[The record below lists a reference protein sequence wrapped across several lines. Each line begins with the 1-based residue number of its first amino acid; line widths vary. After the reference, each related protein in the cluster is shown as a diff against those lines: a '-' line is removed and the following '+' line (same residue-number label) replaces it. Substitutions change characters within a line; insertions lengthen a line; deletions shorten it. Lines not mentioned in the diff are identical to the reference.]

1 MRLEE
6 LLQDR
11 VKLLKLIWVAFLV
24 SMVFLVIGYIM
35 IIQDLLG

>member
-1 MRLEE
+1 LRLEE

-11 VKLLKLIWVAFLV
+11 VKLLKLIWVAFWV

>member
-1 MRLEE
+1 MRLED

-11 VKLLKLIWVAFLV
+11 VKLLKLIWVAFWV

>member
-1 MRLEE
+1 LRLEE

-11 VKLLKLIWVAFLV
+11 VKLLKLIWVAFWV

-35 IIQDLLG
+35 IIQDILG

>member
-1 MRLEE
+1 LRLED

-11 VKLLKLIWVAFLV
+11 VKLLKLIWVAFWV